1 MEGEELKDKIREK
14 AFDLGINLVRFCS
27 VTKWEEIPIQEPEFW
42 PLELYQQIRYVY
54 DYDDEISNNLMEW
67 FNQNREVSYEIS
79 PVTTLELSPAT
90 EQLFGVTDYPE
101 RFRKWLEDFIW
112 FVSDFTAEEN
122 TDNASAP
129 VPISVPYGD
138 FTLIGN
144 NTNTQLQTA

>member
-1 MEGEELKDKIREK
+1 MDFAYDPEREE
-14 AFDLGINLVRFCS
+14 
-27 VTKWEEIPIQEPEFW
+27 EPEFW
-42 PLELYQQIRYVY
+42 PLELYQQIRYIY

-122 TDNASAP
+122 TDNASAS

-138 FTLIGN
+138 FALIGN